1 MLTNYKYN
9 LNFNLI
15 LDIPP
20 EKQGVRQNWTL
31 TKDGVQSVSF
41 KFTDENGLIATIVNC
56 HKKEMMGLAIEGYMG
71 ALGEAAYGY
80 NEGYPAHLNKMN
92 DGHWEL
98 EINE

>member
-1 MLTNYKYN
+1 M
-9 LNFNLI
+9 
-15 LDIPP
+15 DIPP

-41 KFTDENGLIATIVNC
+41 KFADENGLIATIVNC
-56 HKKEMMGLAIEGYMG
+56 HKKEMMWLAIEGYMG

-80 NEGYPAHLNKMN
+80 NEGYPAHFNKMN